1 VIGRKMGGV
10 ASFVEDSFDAVGDVV
25 GDATD
30 FIGDEVMD
38 PVMTEVAEPV
48 MNVVSKTVDAA
59 MEDPIGTAV
68 QVGTAIYAPQLL
80 PLVTGAAA
88 LSRGASLDDALTAS
102 ALAYAG
108 QTAGQFVGSEVSAGL
123 EDSIGKAGSSAAGK
137 IAAGATSTAVRGGD
151 IEQALTSGVIGAGTG
166 AALNEV
172 LPEDLDPWQKR
183 AATTVASSAITGK
196 NPAAALADQL
206 ITGGV
211 NTMTGAGTPDAS
223 TFSIGDNRF
232 KANPLQTTLPYVPR
246 PGSNI
251 LTRPPAK
258 ASVQVAPGIASQVAT
273 DTTNQPTTG
282 IASLQP
288 NDTNVFGSFGG
299 FDQND
304 QIT

>member
-1 VIGRKMGGV
+1 MGGV
-10 ASFVEDSFDAVGDVV
+10 ASFVEDSFDAVGDAVGEV
-25 GDATD
+25 GD
-30 FIGDEVMD
+30 FVSEEVME

-80 PLVTGAAA
+80 PVVTGATA
-88 LSRGASLDDALTAS
+88 LSRGASIEDALTAS

-123 EDSIGKAGSSAAGK
+123 EDSIGKAGSSAVGK
-137 IAAGATSTAVRGGD
+137 IASGATSTAVRGGD
-151 IEQALTSGVIGAGTG
+151 IEEALTSGVIGAGTG

-183 AATTVASSAITGK
+183 AATTITSSAITGK
-196 NPAAALADQL
+196 NPAAAFADQL

-211 NTMTGAGTPDAS
+211 NTLTGAGTPDAS
-223 TFSIGDNRF
+223 TFSIGDNTF

-246 PGSNI
+246 PSTGPVN
-251 LTRPPAK
+251 RPPART
-258 ASVQVAPGIASQVAT
+258 SVQVAPGIASQVSS

-299 FDQND
+299 FDPND